1 MTIIGWVQFSVLIVA
16 IGLSITLSIV
26 VLLKSIREGF
36 TRKRTATFVLALG
49 LLFIVYLA
57 YNAQEI
63 HPADMVQ
70 IMLVIGLVAVTGVYA
85 LFTARQAD
93 ASEKMAEE
101 MRQQRLDEVRP
112 YLLLKLQDGSF
123 SWDTESNMPVDGKF
137 TVTIFNAGKG
147 PATGLVAAFWYPDK
161 VSFLSIKGYL
171 VSGREWKTVI
181 IGLPVL
187 GFGLVTGKKTWLPEL
202 SKLVKHPELGVVAVE
217 YKDVHMKRKWVSY
230 LCLERLVNDASVAIE
245 GEQNIVELKNND

>member
-1 MTIIGWVQFSVLIVA
+1 MTIIEWVQFSVLIVA

-93 ASEKMAEE
+93 ASVKMADE
-101 MRQQRLDEVRP
+101 MREQRLDEARP
-112 YLLLKLQDGSF
+112 YLLIRLKD
-123 SWDTESNMPVDGKF
+123 ESVSVNLTLGHPVNF
-137 TVTIFNAGKG
+137 TVTILNAGKG
-147 PATGLVAAFWYPDK
+147 PAIDLLAALWYPNRNPFFA
-161 VSFLSIKGYL
+161 SKGYL
-171 VSGREWKTVI
+171 VSGKEWEAVI
-181 IGLPVL
+181 SGFYPV
-187 GFGLVTGKKTWLPEL
+187 GAQPEKGKEGWLPEL
-202 SKLVKHPELGVVAVE
+202 SELVKRPQPGVVAVK
-217 YKDVHMKRKWVSY
+217 YKDIHKQRKWVSY
-230 LCLERLVNDASVAIE
+230 LCLESPVNDASIAIE
-245 GEQNIVELKNND
+245 GEQNIVELKKDD